1 MDDARQ
7 IGALV
12 KRFRDERVES
22 GQGEETFSEKLQSAF
37 VYLERRV
44 ILRSCPRPSANVSGR
59 VLLENV
65 EVLVKCKIDSPTDL
79 KGRLRLYTRRSDL
92 TKLVRECSANMGK
105 ALQLFNVCRTLRAKP
120 SKSLT

>member
-12 KRFRDERVES
+12 KRFRDECVES

-37 VYLERRV
+37 VYLERCV
-44 ILRSCPRPSANVSGR
+44 ILRSCPRPSANVSDR

-105 ALQLFNVCRTLRAKP
+105 ALQLFNVRRTLKAKP
-120 SKSLT
+120 FESLT

>member
-44 ILRSCPRPSANVSGR
+44 ILHSCPRPSANVSGR

-65 EVLVKCKIDSPTDL
+65 EVLVKCKID
-79 KGRLRLYTRRSDL
+79 
-92 TKLVRECSANMGK
+92 
-105 ALQLFNVCRTLRAKP
+105 
-120 SKSLT
+120 